1 MFRRGYMRVL
11 IIEDNVEILKCMKV
25 ELEKSGL
32 YVDIAN
38 NGLEGEQK
46 AYVNEYDVILLDLS
60 LPDKDGMEI
69 LKYLRKENI
78 ETPIIIITA
87 SIEITKGLNLGAD
100 DYIVK
105 PFNMDELNARIQAV
119 LRRFRGRGNPNIV
132 LNQLIIDP
140 ISRRANYDKKRIDL
154 TTKEFD
160 ILEYLAIRYPAIV
173 SSEEILE
180 HTYDESFDSFSSVLR
195 VHIAKLRKKLK
206 KTTGKDILLTTR
218 GKGYSLFFE

>member
-1 MFRRGYMRVL
+1 MRVL

-25 ELEKSGL
+25 ELQKSGL

-38 NGLEGEQK
+38 NGLEGEEK

-100 DYIVK
+100 DYILK

>member
-1 MFRRGYMRVL
+1 MRVL

-38 NGLEGEQK
+38 NGLEGEEK

-78 ETPIIIITA
+78 ETPIIIIIA

>member
-1 MFRRGYMRVL
+1 MRVL

-38 NGLEGEQK
+38 NGLEGEEK
-46 AYVNEYDVILLDLS
+46 AYVNEYDVILLDLN

-195 VHIAKLRKKLK
+195 VYIAKLRKKLK

>member
-1 MFRRGYMRVL
+1 MRVL

-195 VHIAKLRKKLK
+195 VHIARLRKKLK

>member
-1 MFRRGYMRVL
+1 MRVL

-25 ELEKSGL
+25 ELQKSGL

-38 NGLEGEQK
+38 NGLDGEEK
-46 AYVNEYDVILLDLS
+46 AYVNEYDVILLDLN

>member
-1 MFRRGYMRVL
+1 MRVL

-87 SIEITKGLNLGAD
+87 SIEITKGLNLGAN

>member
-1 MFRRGYMRVL
+1 MRVL

-180 HTYDESFDSFSSVLR
+180 HTYDESFDSFSSVLK

>member
-1 MFRRGYMRVL
+1 MRVL

-38 NGLEGEQK
+38 NGLEGEEK

-140 ISRRANYDKKRIDL
+140 ISRRANYDKKIIDL

-160 ILEYLAIRYPAIV
+160 ILEYLAIKYPAIV

>member
-1 MFRRGYMRVL
+1 MRVL

-38 NGLEGEQK
+38 NGLEGEEK

>member
-1 MFRRGYMRVL
+1 MRVL

-38 NGLEGEQK
+38 NGLEGEEK

-132 LNQLIIDP
+132 LNKLIIDP

-218 GKGYSLFFE
+218 GKGYSLFCE

>member
-1 MFRRGYMRVL
+1 MRVL
-11 IIEDNVEILKCMKV
+11 KIEDNVEILKCMKV

-38 NGLEGEQK
+38 NGLEGEEK

>member
-1 MFRRGYMRVL
+1 MRVL

-25 ELEKSGL
+25 ELEESGL

-78 ETPIIIITA
+78 ETLIIIITA

>member
-1 MFRRGYMRVL
+1 MRVL

-38 NGLEGEQK
+38 NGLEGEEK

-140 ISRRANYDKKRIDL
+140 ISRRANYDKKELI
-154 TTKEFD
+154 
-160 ILEYLAIRYPAIV
+160 
-173 SSEEILE
+173 
-180 HTYDESFDSFSSVLR
+180 
-195 VHIAKLRKKLK
+195 
-206 KTTGKDILLTTR
+206 
-218 GKGYSLFFE
+218 

>member
-1 MFRRGYMRVL
+1 MRVL

-195 VHIAKLRKKLK
+195 VHIAKLRKN
-206 KTTGKDILLTTR
+206 
-218 GKGYSLFFE
+218 

>member
-1 MFRRGYMRVL
+1 MRVL

-38 NGLEGEQK
+38 NGLEGEEK

-132 LNQLIIDP
+132 LNQLIINP

>member
-1 MFRRGYMRVL
+1 MRVL

-78 ETPIIIITA
+78 ETLIIIITA

>member
-1 MFRRGYMRVL
+1 MRVL

-32 YVDIAN
+32 YLDIAN
-38 NGLEGEQK
+38 NGLEGEEK

>member
-38 NGLEGEQK
+38 NGLEGEEK

>member
-1 MFRRGYMRVL
+1 MRVL

-38 NGLEGEQK
+38 NGLEGEEK

-160 ILEYLAIRYPAIV
+160 ILEYLAIKYPAIV

-180 HTYDESFDSFSSVLR
+180 HTYDESFDYFSSVLR

-206 KTTGKDILLTTR
+206 KSIGKDILLTTR
-218 GKGYSLFFE
+218 GKGYSLFFEETK

>member
-1 MFRRGYMRVL
+1 MRVL

-38 NGLEGEQK
+38 NGLEGEEK

-60 LPDKDGMEI
+60 LPDKDGTEI

-160 ILEYLAIRYPAIV
+160 ILEYLAIKYPAIV

-195 VHIAKLRKKLK
+195 VHIAKLRKN
-206 KTTGKDILLTTR
+206 
-218 GKGYSLFFE
+218 

>member
-1 MFRRGYMRVL
+1 MRVL
-11 IIEDNVEILKCMKV
+11 IIEDKVEILKCMKV

-38 NGLEGEQK
+38 NGLEGEEK

>member
-1 MFRRGYMRVL
+1 MRVL

-38 NGLEGEQK
+38 NGLEGEEK

-87 SIEITKGLNLGAD
+87 SIEITKGFNLGAD

-119 LRRFRGRGNPNIV
+119 LRRFRGRGNPDIV

>member
-1 MFRRGYMRVL
+1 MRVL

-38 NGLEGEQK
+38 NGLEGEEK

-218 GKGYSLFFE
+218 GKGYSLLFE

>member
-1 MFRRGYMRVL
+1 MRVL

-38 NGLEGEQK
+38 NGLEGEEK

-87 SIEITKGLNLGAD
+87 SIEISKGLNLGAD

-132 LNQLIIDP
+132 LNLLIIDP

>member
-1 MFRRGYMRVL
+1 MRVL

-25 ELEKSGL
+25 ELQKSGL

-38 NGLEGEQK
+38 NGLEGEEK
-46 AYVNEYDVILLDLS
+46 AYVNEYDVILLDLN

-132 LNQLIIDP
+132 LNKLIIDP

>member
-1 MFRRGYMRVL
+1 MRVL

-25 ELEKSGL
+25 ELQKSGL

-38 NGLEGEQK
+38 NGLEGEEK
-46 AYVNEYDVILLDLS
+46 AYVNEYDVILLDLN

>member
-1 MFRRGYMRVL
+1 MRVL

-180 HTYDESFDSFSSVLR
+180 HTYDESFDSFSSALR